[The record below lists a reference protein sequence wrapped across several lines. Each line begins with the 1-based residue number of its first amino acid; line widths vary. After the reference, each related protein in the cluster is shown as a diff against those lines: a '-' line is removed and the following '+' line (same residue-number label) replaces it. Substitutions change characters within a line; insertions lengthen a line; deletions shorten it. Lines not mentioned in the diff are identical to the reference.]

1 MRVFEFVLEIQDL
14 TSSYEHK
21 EWVRA
26 SDAAMAE
33 RFAREFALHWRPN
46 ARHDQQLDVYT
57 TPEGWPQWVLARCTP
72 ITQIAV
78 PILGKRRTAQIAL
91 VPWDDMFPS
100 TLRAA
105 LEILRAVAD
114 PLLADCSLEWALSD
128 QLDLSRRRLADVV
141 RGIVLLEQTV
151 AGLQAKP
158 TAEPMEWAA

>member
-1 MRVFEFVLEIQDL
+1 MKIL
-14 TSSYEHK
+14 
-21 EWVRA
+21 
-26 SDAAMAE
+26 
-33 RFAREFALHWRPN
+33 
-46 ARHDQQLDVYT
+46 
-57 TPEGWPQWVLARCTP
+57 
-72 ITQIAV
+72 IADDN
-78 PILGKRRTAQIAL
+78 PIAL
-91 VPWDDMFPS
+91 DLLQH
-100 TLRAA
+100 TLTRSGYEVVTTDNGRSA